1 MHRRFIWLLRCE
13 VGRYGC
19 VRYIDG
25 VAPDKDPLRL
35 GIHVVVY
42 VALYFATAFV
52 FAGLLVW
59 LGGYLTGVTGTGLLA
74 AVFANWLA
82 LRIYENRHFVEIGLW
97 LNRRSA
103 ENLAFGLAGGAG
115 SAVLVLA
122 PALLVGAAHLTS
134 TPADQP
140 TVGTIIF
147 VSTLLLAGSAG
158 EELFFRGYGFQE
170 LLAAVGPWATVV
182 PVGVIFALLHGSN
195 PGATWF
201 STANTAGF
209 GILFGY
215 AYLRSRDLW
224 LPIGLHFGWNF
235 TLPLFGVNVS
245 GLRMKVTGYEMSW
258 TAGSLWSGG
267 EYGPEASILTSVVLI
282 ALFIYLRRAPIRRQL
297 SPLTDP
303 PAGSEVCEAAPLSPS

>member
-1 MHRRFIWLLRCE
+1 
-13 VGRYGC
+13 
-19 VRYIDG
+19 
-25 VAPDKDPLRL
+25 VASGKDPLRL
-35 GIHVVVY
+35 GIHVTVY
-42 VALYFATAFV
+42 VALFYATAFV
-52 FAGLLVW
+52 FSGLLVW
-59 LGGYLTGVTGTGLLA
+59 LGGYLTGVTGATLVS

-82 LRIYENRHFVEIGLW
+82 LRIYEDRHLVDVGLW

-103 ENLAFGLAGGAG
+103 ENLVLGLAGGAG
-115 SAVLVLA
+115 TAALVLI
-122 PALLVGAAHLTS
+122 PPLLVGAAHLTS

-147 VSTLLLAGSAG
+147 VSILLAGGSIG

-170 LLAAVGPWATVV
+170 LLPAVGPWATVV
-182 PVGVIFALLHGSN
+182 PVGIVFALLHGSN

-224 LPIGLHFGWNF
+224 LPMGLHFGWNF

-267 EYGPEASILTSVVLI
+267 DYGPEASILTSVVLI
-282 ALFIYLRRAPIRRQL
+282 ALFFYLRKAPVRRQF

-303 PAGSEVCEAAPLSPS
+303 PAGSAVCEATPSSPS

>member
-1 MHRRFIWLLRCE
+1 
-13 VGRYGC
+13 
-19 VRYIDG
+19 
-25 VAPDKDPLRL
+25 
-35 GIHVVVY
+35 

-52 FAGLLVW
+52 FSGLLVW

-74 AVFANWLA
+74 AIFANWLA
-82 LRIYENRHFVEIGLW
+82 LRIYENRHVVEIGLW

-103 ENLAFGLAGGAG
+103 ENLVFGLAGGAG
-115 SAVLVLA
+115 SAALVLA
-122 PALLVGAAHLTS
+122 PALLAGAAHLTP

-147 VSTLLLAGSAG
+147 VGTLLLAGSVG
-158 EELFFRGYGFQE
+158 EEIFFRGYGFQE
-170 LLAAVGPWATVV
+170 LLAAVGPWATVI

-267 EYGPEASILTSVVLI
+267 EYGPEASILTSGVLI
-282 ALFIYLRRAPIRRQL
+282 ALFIYLRKAPIRRQL

-303 PAGSEVCEAAPLSPS
+303 PAGSEVCEVVPLSPS

>member
-1 MHRRFIWLLRCE
+1 
-13 VGRYGC
+13 VGLDGC
-19 VRYIDG
+19 VRYIEE
-25 VAPDKDPLRL
+25 VAPGKDPLRL

-52 FAGLLVW
+52 FSGLLVW
-59 LGGYLTGVTGTGLLA
+59 LGGYLTGVTGTGLLSA
-74 AVFANWLA
+74 IFANWLA
-82 LRIYENRHFVEIGLW
+82 LRIYENRHVVEIGLW

-103 ENLAFGLAGGAG
+103 ENLAWGLAGGAG
-115 SAVLVLA
+115 SAALVLA
-122 PALLVGAAHLTS
+122 PALLAGAAHFTP

-147 VSTLLLAGSAG
+147 VSILLLAGSAG
-158 EELFFRGYGFQE
+158 EEIFFRGYGFQE
-170 LLAAVGPWATVV
+170 LLATVGPWATVI

-267 EYGPEASILTSVVLI
+267 EYGPEASILTSAVLI
-282 ALFIYLRRAPIRRQL
+282 ALFIYLRKAPIRRQI

-303 PAGSEVCEAAPLSPS
+303 PAGSSEVCEALPLSPS

>member
-1 MHRRFIWLLRCE
+1 
-13 VGRYGC
+13 
-19 VRYIDG
+19 
-25 VAPDKDPLRL
+25 VASGKDPLRL
-35 GIHVVVY
+35 AIHVTVY

-52 FAGLLVW
+52 FSGLLVW

-82 LRIYENRHFVEIGLW
+82 LRIYENRHLVEIGLW

-103 ENLAFGLAGGAG
+103 ENLLLGLAGGAG
-115 SAVLVLA
+115 SAALVLT
-122 PALLVGAAHLTS
+122 PALLAGAAHLTP

-147 VSTLLLAGSAG
+147 VSILLAAGSIG

-267 EYGPEASILTSVVLI
+267 EYGPEASILTSVVLVG
-282 ALFIYLRRAPIRRQL
+282 LFIYLRKAPIRRQV